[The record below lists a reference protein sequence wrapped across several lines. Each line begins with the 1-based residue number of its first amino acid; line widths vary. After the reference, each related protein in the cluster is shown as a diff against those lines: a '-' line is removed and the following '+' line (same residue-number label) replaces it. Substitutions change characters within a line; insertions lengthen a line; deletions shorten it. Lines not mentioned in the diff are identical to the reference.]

1 MIKTLDYT
9 THSKIEAEIRISGSK
24 SESNRALILQKLF
37 PNLTIENLSDSD
49 DTHHLQNALSSEK
62 ETIDIGHAGTAMRF
76 LTAFFASIEGKT
88 TILTGS
94 ERMQERPIQILVDAL
109 RELGAD
115 IEYVNREGYP
125 PLKITGKKLTQT
137 KVSLDA
143 NISSQYISALLLM
156 APSLENGL
164 QITLKGHL
172 TSLPYIQMTLALLQQ
187 IGVQTSF
194 IDQIIEV
201 QPLKNSSQIIHIE
214 PDWSSASY
222 FYSWVALHANSS
234 IFLQGFKANSLQG
247 DHVVAEIYKS
257 FGVETIFS
265 NAGILIQKN
274 SKESSVDPYDSSIVL
289 NLNQAPDIAQT
300 IAVTCLGLGI
310 KTQLT
315 GLHTLK
321 IKETDRLTA
330 LKTELEKLGAK
341 VEITEDSLTLITPK
355 SLNQNTIVATY
366 NDHRMAMAFAP
377 LSSIIPLQ
385 IENPEV
391 VTKSYKMFW
400 EDLNKLIC

>member
-1 MIKTLDYT
+1 MNKYLDNT
-9 THSKIEAEIRISGSK
+9 SPAKIAAEIHISGSK

-37 PNLTIENLSDSD
+37 PQIYIENLSDSD
-49 DTHHLQNALSSEK
+49 DTHHLQNALRSEK

-76 LTAFFASIEGKT
+76 LTAYYATLEGKT
-88 TILTGS
+88 MFLTGS
-94 ERMQERPIQILVDAL
+94 ERMQERPIQILVEAL
-109 RELGAD
+109 RDLGAD
-115 IEYVNREGYP
+115 IAYMNREGYP
-125 PLKITGKKLTQT
+125 PLKITGKKLTQN

-143 NISSQYISALLLM
+143 NISSQYISALLLI
-156 APSLENGL
+156 APSLEKGL

-172 TSLPYIQMTLALLQQ
+172 TSIPYIQMTLALLNQ
-187 IGVQTSF
+187 IGVQTTF
-194 IDQIIEV
+194 IDQIIQV
-201 QPLKNSSQIIHIE
+201 QPLKKSSQIIQIE

-222 FYSWVALHANSS
+222 FYSWVALHGNSS
-234 IFLQGFKANSLQG
+234 IFLKGFKANSLQG

-265 NAGILIQKN
+265 NAGIHIQKN
-274 SKESSVDPYDSSIVL
+274 SQESSVKPNNSSIVL
-289 NLNQAPDIAQT
+289 NLNHAPDIAQT

-310 KTQLT
+310 KAKLT

-321 IKETDRLTA
+321 IKETDRLAA

-341 VEITEDSLTLITPK
+341 VEITDDSLTLTTPK
-355 SLNQNTIVATY
+355 SLNQNTIITTY

-391 VTKSYKMFW
+391 VTKSYKLFW
-400 EDLNKLIC
+400 EDWNKLIC